1 MSTGTDEHGM
11 KIQRAA
17 EKEGVAPRE
26 DAVELHKSIIFFFSY
41 QCIKN
46 IHRKSKGVI
55 ANHN

>member
-26 DAVELHKSIIFFFSY
+26 DAVELHKSIIFFSVTSA
-41 QCIKN
+41 
-46 IHRKSKGVI
+46 SKIYI
-55 ANHN
+55 ASQKVS

>member
-26 DAVELHKSIIFFFSY
+26 DAVELHKSIIFFLLSVS
-41 QCIKN
+41 K
-46 IHRKSKGVI
+46 IHGRSKAVG
-55 ANHN
+55 